1 MSDPH
6 QPDRTEIERTQRL
19 LGERFELQWIIGR
32 GGMSTVWLA
41 QDLEQQRD
49 VAVKILK
56 PEYTENEEFRAR
68 FRNEASAAQDLAS
81 PNVVNTYESGE
92 VEDPDNGTVFCYII
106 MEYIR
111 GESLADVLSRED
123 SLPQNLAL
131 DVLTQTAAGLKAIH
145 EAGLVHRDIKPGNL
159 LITSDGFVKITDF
172 GIAKAAAAV
181 PLTRTGMVVGTA
193 QYVSP
198 EQAQGEQVGPASDV
212 YSLGVVGFEMLAG
225 YRPFS
230 GESTVSVAIKHISE
244 NPPEL
249 PENIDPNLREL
260 IRVCLRKNPRTR
272 YADGAELTAATVMV
286 AEGKRPPS
294 PHNVPDV
301 STEPHPLTEQLGN
314 VASGPGTR
322 VPSTP
327 EPSGAALSAS
337 VPPSGYFGNTP
348 ATGAGTPAMAHGVG
362 EAQGASPKKNRWIIA
377 VLALVSIL
385 MLALATFLLTS
396 GDDGGGDNAPNPETM
411 TVTNEVT
418 TGTAGEDDPA
428 DPGGGAPAPVN
439 PVPTDTTDGR
449 ENSPETTSERP
460 DSSRENRPSFPEFPS
475 LPNGGERGNGNGN
488 DGGGTSDNGNGNGS
502 GNGAD
507 RGRGGNYTGGARGN
521 GGAEAPGQPNQPH
534 APNTNDN
541 ATSPD
546 SGMSPELGDMV
557 VGPEG
562 QPML

>member
-1 MSDPH
+1 MSDSR

-41 QDLEQQRD
+41 HDVEKLRD

-68 FRNEASAAQDLAS
+68 FRNEASAAQDLDS
-81 PNVVNTYESGE
+81 PNVVRTYESGE

-111 GESLADVLSRED
+111 GESLADVLSRES

-198 EQAQGEQVGPASDV
+198 EQAQGDQVGPASDV

-244 NPPEL
+244 TPPEL
-249 PENIDPNLREL
+249 PEEIDPNLREL
-260 IRVCLRKNPRTR
+260 IKVCLRKNPRTR
-272 YADGAELTAATVMV
+272 YADGAELVAATVMV
-286 AEGKRPPS
+286 AEGKQPPL
-294 PHNVPDV
+294 PHNVPNV

-322 VPSTP
+322 VPSAPGTEYGP
-327 EPSGAALSAS
+327 EHRHGPGQS
-337 VPPSGYFGNTP
+337 SGYPDSSGPAAGVAAP
-348 ATGAGTPAMAHGVG
+348 ATGAGYPATVRGAGG
-362 EAQGASPKKNRWIIA
+362 SQGASPKKNRLIIA
-377 VLALVSIL
+377 MLALVSIIA
-385 MLALATFLLTS
+385 LALATFLLTS
-396 GDDGGGDNAPNPETM
+396 GGNEEAPDPSTM

-418 TGTAGEDDPA
+418 TSPTEEEKEPTN
-428 DPGGGAPAPVN
+428 PGGNAPGPVN
-439 PVPTDTTDGR
+439 PVPTDTTNGP
-449 ENSPETTSERP
+449 EPAPGTETSPKPPETSDER
-460 DSSRENRPSFPEFPS
+460 EPSFPTLPTI
-475 LPNGGERGNGNGN
+475 PNGGGRGNGDNGN
-488 DGGGTSDNGNGNGS
+488 DGQGGDG
-502 GNGAD
+502 
-507 RGRGGNYTGGARGN
+507 GN
-521 GGAEAPGQPNQPH
+521 GGNQNTSRPNQP
-534 APNTNDN
+534 ARPQTNDN
-541 ATSPD
+541 ATSAD
-546 SGMSPELGDMV
+546 SDVPAELRNMDTDPES
-557 VGPEG
+557 
-562 QPML
+562 QPVL

>member
-1 MSDPH
+1 MSDSR

-41 QDLEQQRD
+41 HDVEQQRD

-68 FRNEASAAQDLAS
+68 FRNEASAAQDLDS
-81 PNVVNTYESGE
+81 PNVVRTYDSGE

-111 GESLADVLSRED
+111 GESLADVLSRES

-198 EQAQGEQVGPASDV
+198 EQAQGDQVGPASDV

-244 NPPEL
+244 TPPEL
-249 PENIDPNLREL
+249 PEEVDPNLREL
-260 IRVCLRKNPRTR
+260 IKVCLRKNPRTR
-272 YADGAELTAATVMV
+272 YADGAELVAATVMV
-286 AEGKRPPS
+286 AEGKQPPS
-294 PHNVPDV
+294 PHNVPNV

-322 VPSTP
+322 VPSESGP
-327 EPSGAALSAS
+327 GYGPGSEHGPGQGSGYSGPSGPAAGA
-337 VPPSGYFGNTP
+337 GAP
-348 ATGAGTPAMAHGVG
+348 ATGAGYPATARGAG
-362 EAQGASPKKNRWIIA
+362 GAQGASPKKNRLIIA

-385 MLALATFLLTS
+385 ALALATFLLTS
-396 GDDGGGDNAPNPETM
+396 GGDDEAPNPSTM

-418 TGTAGEDDPA
+418 TSPTEEEEDPTN
-428 DPGGGAPAPVN
+428 PGGNAPAPVD
-439 PVPTDTTDGR
+439 PVPTDTTNGP
-449 ENSPETTSERP
+449 EPAPGTETTSESPETSDERK
-460 DSSRENRPSFPEFPS
+460 PSFPTLPTI
-475 LPNGGERGNGNGN
+475 PNGGGRGNGN
-488 DGGGTSDNGNGNGS
+488 DDGNGNG
-502 GNGAD
+502 
-507 RGRGGNYTGGARGN
+507 GN
-521 GGAEAPGQPNQPH
+521 GGQGGNGGNHNTARPNQPGR
-534 APNTNDN
+534 PQTNDN
-541 ATSPD
+541 ATSADDDVPAELRNTGAD
-546 SGMSPELGDMV
+546 PES
-557 VGPEG
+557 
-562 QPML
+562 QPVL

>member
-1 MSDPH
+1 MSDSR

-41 QDLEQQRD
+41 HDVEQQRD

-68 FRNEASAAQDLAS
+68 FRNEASAAQDLDS
-81 PNVVNTYESGE
+81 PNVVRTYDSGE

-111 GESLADVLSRED
+111 GESLADVLSRES

-198 EQAQGEQVGPASDV
+198 EQAQGDQVGPASDV

-244 NPPEL
+244 TPPEL
-249 PENIDPNLREL
+249 PEEIDPNLREL
-260 IRVCLRKNPRTR
+260 IRVCLRKSPRTR
-272 YADGAELTAATVMV
+272 YADGAELATATVMV
-286 AEGKRPPS
+286 AEGKQPPS
-294 PHNVPDV
+294 PHNVPNV
-301 STEPHPLTEQLGN
+301 SAEPHPLTEQLGN

-322 VPSTP
+322 VPSVP
-327 EPSGAALSAS
+327 GPQYGPGSGARPGQGPGYPDSS
-337 VPPSGYFGNTP
+337 VPVVGAGAPPTGAGYP
-348 ATGAGTPAMAHGVG
+348 ATGRGAGG
-362 EAQGASPKKNRWIIA
+362 AQGASPKKNRWIIA

-385 MLALATFLLTS
+385 ALALATFLLTS
-396 GDDGGGDNAPNPETM
+396 GGDEEAPNPSTM

-418 TGTAGEDDPA
+418 TSPTEEGEPA
-428 DPGGGAPAPVN
+428 NPSGNVPAPVN
-439 PVPTDTTDGR
+439 PSPTDTTNGP
-449 ENSPETTSERP
+449 STTSKTET
-460 DSSRENRPSFPEFPS
+460 SREETETSEEREPSFPTLPTI
-475 LPNGGERGNGNGN
+475 PNGGGRGNGNVNGEN
-488 DGGGTSDNGNGNGS
+488 GT
-502 GNGAD
+502 
-507 RGRGGNYTGGARGN
+507 ARQT
-521 GGAEAPGQPNQPH
+521 EPNQPH
-534 APNTNDN
+534 TNDN
-541 ATSPD
+541 ATSED
-546 SGMSPELGDMV
+546 SDMPAELRSPSTN
-557 VGPEG
+557 PES
-562 QPML
+562 QPVL

>member
-1 MSDPH
+1 MSDSR

-41 QDLEQQRD
+41 HDVEQLRD

-68 FRNEASAAQDLAS
+68 FRNEASAAQDLDS
-81 PNVVNTYESGE
+81 PNVVRTYDSGE

-111 GESLADVLSRED
+111 GESLADVLSRES

-145 EAGLVHRDIKPGNL
+145 DAGLVHRDIKPGNL

-198 EQAQGEQVGPASDV
+198 EQAQGDQVGPASDV

-244 NPPEL
+244 TPPEL
-249 PENIDPNLREL
+249 PEEIDPNLREL
-260 IRVCLRKNPRTR
+260 IKVCLRKSPRTR
-272 YADGAELTAATVMV
+272 YADGAELATATVMV
-286 AEGKRPPS
+286 AEGKQPPS
-294 PHNVPDV
+294 PHNVPNV
-301 STEPHPLTEQLGN
+301 SAEPHPLTEQLGN

-322 VPSTP
+322 VPSVP
-327 EPSGAALSAS
+327 GPQYGPGSGARPGQGPGYPDSSAP
-337 VPPSGYFGNTP
+337 VAGAP
-348 ATGAGTPAMAHGVG
+348 ATGAGYPATARGAG
-362 EAQGASPKKNRWIIA
+362 GAQGASPRKNRWIIV

-385 MLALATFLLTS
+385 ALAIATFLLTS
-396 GDDGGGDNAPNPETM
+396 GGDEEAPNPSTM

-418 TGTAGEDDPA
+418 TSPTEEGEPA
-428 DPGGGAPAPVN
+428 NPSGNVPAPVN
-439 PVPTDTTDGR
+439 PSPTDTTNGP
-449 ENSPETTSERP
+449 STTSNTET
-460 DSSRENRPSFPEFPS
+460 SREETETSEEREPSFPTLPTI
-475 LPNGGERGNGNGN
+475 PNGGGRGNGNGN
-488 DGGGTSDNGNGNGS
+488 GNDNGGNGT
-502 GNGAD
+502 D
-507 RGRGGNYTGGARGN
+507 RQT
-521 GGAEAPGQPNQPH
+521 EPNQPH
-534 APNTNDN
+534 TNDN
-541 ATSPD
+541 ATSEDSDLPGELRNPD
-546 SGMSPELGDMV
+546 TNPES
-557 VGPEG
+557 
-562 QPML
+562 QPVL

>member
-1 MSDPH
+1 MSDSR

-41 QDLEQQRD
+41 HDVEQQRD

-68 FRNEASAAQDLAS
+68 FRNEASAAQDLDS
-81 PNVVNTYESGE
+81 PNVVRTYDSGE

-111 GESLADVLSRED
+111 GESLADVLSRES

-198 EQAQGEQVGPASDV
+198 EQAQGDQVGPASDV

-244 NPPEL
+244 TPPEL
-249 PENIDPNLREL
+249 PEEIDPNLREL
-260 IRVCLRKNPRTR
+260 IRVCLRKSPRTR
-272 YADGAELTAATVMV
+272 YADGAELATATVMV
-286 AEGKRPPS
+286 AEGKQPPS
-294 PHNVPDV
+294 PHNVPNV
-301 STEPHPLTEQLGN
+301 SAEPHPLTEQLGN

-322 VPSTP
+322 VPSVP
-327 EPSGAALSAS
+327 GPQYGPGSGARPGQGPGYPDSS
-337 VPPSGYFGNTP
+337 VPVVGAGAPPTDAGYP
-348 ATGAGTPAMAHGVG
+348 ATARGAGG
-362 EAQGASPKKNRWIIA
+362 AQGASPKKNRWIIA

-385 MLALATFLLTS
+385 ALALATFLLTS
-396 GDDGGGDNAPNPETM
+396 GGDKEAPNPSTM

-418 TGTAGEDDPA
+418 TSPTEEGEPA
-428 DPGGGAPAPVN
+428 NPSGNVPAPVN
-439 PVPTDTTDGR
+439 PSPTDTTNGP
-449 ENSPETTSERP
+449 STTSKTET
-460 DSSRENRPSFPEFPS
+460 SREETETSEEREPSFPTLPTI
-475 LPNGGERGNGNGN
+475 PNGGGRGNGNGN
-488 DGGGTSDNGNGNGS
+488 GENGT
-502 GNGAD
+502 
-507 RGRGGNYTGGARGN
+507 ARQT
-521 GGAEAPGQPNQPH
+521 EPNQPH
-534 APNTNDN
+534 TNDN
-541 ATSPD
+541 ATSED
-546 SGMSPELGDMV
+546 SDMPAELRSPSTN
-557 VGPEG
+557 PES
-562 QPML
+562 QPVL

>member
-1 MSDPH
+1 MSDSR

-41 QDLEQQRD
+41 HDVEQQRD

-68 FRNEASAAQDLAS
+68 FRNEASAAQDLDS
-81 PNVVNTYESGE
+81 PNVVRTYDSGE

-111 GESLADVLSRED
+111 GESLADVLSRES

-198 EQAQGEQVGPASDV
+198 EQAQGDQVGPASDV

-244 NPPEL
+244 TPPEL
-249 PENIDPNLREL
+249 PEEIDPNLREL
-260 IRVCLRKNPRTR
+260 IRVCLRKSPRTR
-272 YADGAELTAATVMV
+272 YADGAELATATVMV
-286 AEGKRPPS
+286 AEGKQPPS
-294 PHNVPDV
+294 PHNVPNV
-301 STEPHPLTEQLGN
+301 SAEPHPLTEQLGN

-322 VPSTP
+322 VPSVP
-327 EPSGAALSAS
+327 GPQYGPGSGARPGQGPGYPDSS
-337 VPPSGYFGNTP
+337 VPVVGAGAPPTGAGYP
-348 ATGAGTPAMAHGVG
+348 ATGRGAGG
-362 EAQGASPKKNRWIIA
+362 AQGASPKKNRWIIA

-385 MLALATFLLTS
+385 ALALATFLLTS
-396 GDDGGGDNAPNPETM
+396 GGDDEAPNPSTM

-418 TGTAGEDDPA
+418 TSPTEEGEPA
-428 DPGGGAPAPVN
+428 NPSGNVPAPVN
-439 PVPTDTTDGR
+439 PSPTDTTNGP
-449 ENSPETTSERP
+449 STTSKTET
-460 DSSRENRPSFPEFPS
+460 SREETETSEEREPSFPTLPTI
-475 LPNGGERGNGNGN
+475 PNGGGRGNGNVNGEN
-488 DGGGTSDNGNGNGS
+488 GT
-502 GNGAD
+502 
-507 RGRGGNYTGGARGN
+507 ARQT
-521 GGAEAPGQPNQPH
+521 EPNQPH
-534 APNTNDN
+534 TNDN
-541 ATSPD
+541 ATSED
-546 SGMSPELGDMV
+546 SDMPAELRSPSTN
-557 VGPEG
+557 PES
-562 QPML
+562 QPVL

>member
-1 MSDPH
+1 MSDSR

-41 QDLEQQRD
+41 HDVEQQRD

-68 FRNEASAAQDLAS
+68 FRNEASAAQDLDS
-81 PNVVNTYESGE
+81 PNVVRTYDSGE

-111 GESLADVLSRED
+111 GESLADVLSRES

-198 EQAQGEQVGPASDV
+198 EQAQGDQVGPASDV

-244 NPPEL
+244 TPPEL
-249 PENIDPNLREL
+249 PEEIDPNLREL
-260 IRVCLRKNPRTR
+260 IKVCLRKSPRTR
-272 YADGAELTAATVMV
+272 YADGAELATATVMV
-286 AEGKRPPS
+286 AEGKQPPS
-294 PHNVPDV
+294 PHNVPNV
-301 STEPHPLTEQLGN
+301 SAEPHPLTEQLGN

-322 VPSTP
+322 VPSVP
-327 EPSGAALSAS
+327 GPQYGPGSGARPGQGPGYPDSS
-337 VPPSGYFGNTP
+337 VPVVGAGAPPTDAGYP
-348 ATGAGTPAMAHGVG
+348 ATARGAGG
-362 EAQGASPKKNRWIIA
+362 AQGASPKKNRWIIA

-385 MLALATFLLTS
+385 ALALATFLLTS
-396 GDDGGGDNAPNPETM
+396 GGDEEAPNPSTM

-418 TGTAGEDDPA
+418 TSPTEEGEPA
-428 DPGGGAPAPVN
+428 NPSGNVPAPVN
-439 PVPTDTTDGR
+439 PSPTDTTNGP
-449 ENSPETTSERP
+449 STTSKTET
-460 DSSRENRPSFPEFPS
+460 SREETETSEEREPSFPTLPTI
-475 LPNGGERGNGNGN
+475 PNGGGRGNGNVNGEN
-488 DGGGTSDNGNGNGS
+488 GT
-502 GNGAD
+502 
-507 RGRGGNYTGGARGN
+507 ARQT
-521 GGAEAPGQPNQPH
+521 EPNQPH
-534 APNTNDN
+534 TNDN
-541 ATSPD
+541 ATSED
-546 SGMSPELGDMV
+546 SDMPAELRSPSTN
-557 VGPEG
+557 PES
-562 QPML
+562 QPVL

>member
-1 MSDPH
+1 MSDSR

-41 QDLEQQRD
+41 HDVEQQRD

-68 FRNEASAAQDLAS
+68 FRNEASAAQDLDS
-81 PNVVNTYESGE
+81 PNVVRTYDSGE

-111 GESLADVLSRED
+111 GESLADVLSRES

-198 EQAQGEQVGPASDV
+198 EQAQGDQVGPASDV

-244 NPPEL
+244 TPPEL
-249 PENIDPNLREL
+249 PEEIDPNLREL
-260 IRVCLRKNPRTR
+260 IRVCLRKSPRTR
-272 YADGAELTAATVMV
+272 YADGAELATATVMV
-286 AEGKRPPS
+286 AEGKQPPS
-294 PHNVPDV
+294 PHNVPNV
-301 STEPHPLTEQLGN
+301 SAEPHPLTEQLGN

-322 VPSTP
+322 VPSVP
-327 EPSGAALSAS
+327 GPQYGPGSGARPGQSPGYPDSS
-337 VPPSGYFGNTP
+337 VPVVGAGAPP
-348 ATGAGTPAMAHGVG
+348 TGAGYPATARGAG
-362 EAQGASPKKNRWIIA
+362 GAQGASPKKNRWIIA

-385 MLALATFLLTS
+385 ALALAIFLLTS
-396 GDDGGGDNAPNPETM
+396 GGDEEAPNPSTM

-418 TGTAGEDDPA
+418 TSPTEEGEPA
-428 DPGGGAPAPVN
+428 NPSGNAPAPVN
-439 PVPTDTTDGR
+439 PSPTDTTNGP
-449 ENSPETTSERP
+449 STTSKTET
-460 DSSRENRPSFPEFPS
+460 SREETETSEEREPSFPTLPTI
-475 LPNGGERGNGNGN
+475 PNGGGRGNGNGN
-488 DGGGTSDNGNGNGS
+488 DNGENGT
-502 GNGAD
+502 
-507 RGRGGNYTGGARGN
+507 ARQT
-521 GGAEAPGQPNQPH
+521 EPNQLH
-534 APNTNDN
+534 TNDN
-541 ATSPD
+541 ATSED
-546 SGMSPELGDMV
+546 SDMPAELRSPSTN
-557 VGPEG
+557 PES
-562 QPML
+562 QPVL

>member
-1 MSDPH
+1 MSDSR

-41 QDLEQQRD
+41 RDIKQQRD

-68 FRNEASAAQDLAS
+68 FRNEASAAQDLDS
-81 PNVVNTYESGE
+81 PNVVRTYESGE

-111 GESLADVLSRED
+111 GESLADVLSRES

-145 EAGLVHRDIKPGNL
+145 DAGLVHRDIKPGNL

-198 EQAQGEQVGPASDV
+198 EQAQGDQVGPASDV

-244 NPPEL
+244 TPPEL
-249 PENIDPNLREL
+249 PEEIDPNLREL
-260 IRVCLRKNPRTR
+260 VKVCLRKSPRTR
-272 YADGAELTAATVMV
+272 YADGAELVAATVMV
-286 AEGKRPPS
+286 AEGKQPPA
-294 PHNVPDV
+294 PHNVPNV

-322 VPSTP
+322 VPSVP
-327 EPSGAALSAS
+327 GSEQGPGAG
-337 VPPSGYFGNTP
+337 PRQGSGYPHSSGPVAGAGAP
-348 ATGAGTPAMAHGVG
+348 ATGAGYPTMARGMDG
-362 EAQGASPKKNRWIIA
+362 AQGASPRKNRWIIMA
-377 VLALVSIL
+377 LALVSIL
-385 MLALATFLLTS
+385 ALAIATFLLTR
-396 GDDGGGDNAPNPETM
+396 GGDEEAPNPSTM

-418 TGTAGEDDPA
+418 TNPTEEDEPTN
-428 DPGGGAPAPVN
+428 PGGSAPAPVN
-439 PVPTDTTDGR
+439 PAPTDTTNG
-449 ENSPETTSERP
+449 PETTTETETTREQTETSEE
-460 DSSRENRPSFPEFPS
+460 REPSFPS
-475 LPNGGERGNGNGN
+475 LPTIPNGGGRGNGNDNSGN
-488 DGGGTSDNGNGNGS
+488 DAPGEN
-502 GNGAD
+502 
-507 RGRGGNYTGGARGN
+507 GGNEGNHNTARQN
-521 GGAEAPGQPNQPH
+521 QPNRPQ
-534 APNTNDN
+534 TNDN
-541 ATSPD
+541 ATSAD
-546 SGMSPELGDMV
+546 SDVPAELRNMDTNPET
-557 VGPEG
+557 
-562 QPML
+562 QPVL